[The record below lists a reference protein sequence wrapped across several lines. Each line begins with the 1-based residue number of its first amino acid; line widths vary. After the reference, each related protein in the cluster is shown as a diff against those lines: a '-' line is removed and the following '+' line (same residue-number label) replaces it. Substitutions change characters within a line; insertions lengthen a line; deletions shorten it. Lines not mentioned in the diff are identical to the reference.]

1 MASLVA
7 RDCRVELPTAALR
20 TGSAS
25 GDLKGV
31 ATHVF
36 CCKFGDYSTVFVSQT
51 DGVGTVVV
59 ASGAETA
66 TKMGGR
72 DAPLGDLL
80 ARKLSELA
88 DQPLVL
94 TLAVRNLE
102 TIDDVKALVALY
114 ERAR

>member
-59 ASGAETA
+59 AWPRCASERRLSVSWSG
-66 TKMGGR
+66 
-72 DAPLGDLL
+72 
-80 ARKLSELA
+80 
-88 DQPLVL
+88 
-94 TLAVRNLE
+94 VRTYFL
-102 TIDDVKALVALY
+102 
-114 ERAR
+114 